1 MTMLKDKFLT
11 LKQQSNSITNN
22 PLLNSFDQEKLEY
35 LDSEAVSDTFIADK
49 KKNILNLIKNTKI
62 DFDPKLKSAYDEY
75 SEALAYLMFKSKF
88 PTVDRVPEKKGENT
102 PDFKIE
108 LSDNQNGENQDCV
121 IYAELKSMSFAD
133 GNLNYKKTMEQGLE
147 SQIDIERQLKKG
159 SKVAFGIVEIQP
171 LHKDNKKYDPY
182 STRYAIE
189 TLIEKIEQ
197 NIKEGQYSLGD
208 TILIVDLKQL
218 SLPSYFKEGAVPIFQ
233 EKQYN
238 SYLSGV
244 QWNVALG
251 KAGHLIYK
259 PIEWEGEENTD
270 GELEKD
276 GILVNRD
283 YIKAI
288 VFLDYTLSDQEPKIV
303 GLHKQRNIS
312 DCVDAF
318 LHKFCDFVNDDRNSN
333 GWRLNENENEE
344 Q

>member
-1 MTMLKDKFLT
+1 MTMLKDKFIK

-22 PLLNSFDQEKLEY
+22 PLLNSFEQESLEK

-49 KKNILNLIKNTKI
+49 KNKILDLIKDTKI

-75 SEALAYLMFKSKF
+75 SEALTYLRLKSIS
-88 PTVDRVPEKKGENT
+88 TVERVPERQGENT

-108 LSDNQNGENQDCV
+108 FTSNFNDETQNCV
-121 IYAELKSMSFAD
+121 IYAELKTMSFAD

-147 SQIDIERQLKKG
+147 SQIDIERQIKQG

-171 LHKDNKKYDPY
+171 LHKGNKDYDSY

-208 TILIVDLKQL
+208 TVLLVDLKQL
-218 SLPSYFKEGAVPIFQ
+218 TLPSYFKEGAVPLFQ
-233 EKQYN
+233 EKRYN
-238 SYLSGV
+238 SFMSGV
-244 QWNVALG
+244 QWNVAFG
-251 KAGHLIYK
+251 KIGHLIFR
-259 PIEWEGEENTD
+259 PIEFEGKENTD
-270 GELEKD
+270 GELKRE
-276 GILVNRD
+276 GILVSRD

-288 VFLDYTLSDQEPKIV
+288 IFFDYALNSKEPKIV

-312 DCVDAF
+312 DCVEAF
-318 LHKFCDFVNDDRNSN
+318 LNKFCDFVNDDRNTKGISI
-333 GWRLNENENEE
+333 NETTDEE
-344 Q
+344 